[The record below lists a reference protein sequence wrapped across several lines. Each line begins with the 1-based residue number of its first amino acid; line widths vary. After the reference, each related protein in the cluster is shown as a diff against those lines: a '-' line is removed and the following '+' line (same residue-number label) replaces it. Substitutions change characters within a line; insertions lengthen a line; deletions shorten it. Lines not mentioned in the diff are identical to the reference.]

1 MFQYLSDLTQ
11 LQPRD
16 DDSEEKEEGG
26 GKTFG
31 TLHFS
36 IAYLKGRSAVEVN
49 VIQGVDLPALDS
61 NGMLRCMVMKI
72 FMYWHINS
80 CHSMPTLPYTLDSL
94 TPGCLLSSQ
103 GHRRVCE
110 WEYSNIIMVIL
121 WSMTYCT
128 PVCT

>member
-1 MFQYLSDLTQ
+1 MMSLSPSQELHSRLEILSKSTEDLVFQYLSDLAQ

-26 GKTFG
+26 EKMFG

-61 NGMLRCMVMKI
+61 NGMLRCMVMNI
-72 FMYWHINS
+72 FMYWLINS
-80 CHSMPTLPYTLDSL
+80 CHSLPYTLDSL
-94 TPGCLLSSQ
+94 TPDCLLSS
-103 GHRRVCE
+103 
-110 WEYSNIIMVIL
+110 
-121 WSMTYCT
+121 
-128 PVCT
+128 